1 MRLARPVPIV
11 LLLTL
16 GCPTLCGFRRV
27 GLQLSGNQI
36 PALLTFIL
44 TLFSLTFAQTSPA
57 PATITFTL
65 DFPQSTPDHYQ
76 IVVDSSGKA
85 TYTSGLDKP
94 ASHSAADSEAD
105 TTSTPDQ
112 PYHYS
117 FTVSPATRDRIF
129 DLAARA
135 NYFSG
140 DVNYTKHNVA
150 NTGEKVLT
158 YKDAQRI
165 SAAKYNY
172 TTNLPVQQLT
182 ALFQDLSLTLEYGR
196 RLEEDYRYQK
206 LALEEQ
212 LKSMEQQAD
221 QNALV
226 EVQAIA
232 PILKKIIADSSVL
245 NVTRARAERLLA
257 KAENATSPR

>member
-1 MRLARPVPIV
+1 LFT
-11 LLLTL
+11 LTL
-16 GCPTLCGFRRV
+16 
-27 GLQLSGNQI
+27 
-36 PALLTFIL
+36 
-44 TLFSLTFAQTSPA
+44 AQTAPA

-76 IVVDSSGKA
+76 ILVDSSGNA

-94 ASHSAADSEAD
+94 ASHSAADSDAD
-105 TTSTPDQ
+105 NASVPDQ
-112 PYHYS
+112 PYRYS
-117 FTVSPATRDRIF
+117 FIVSPATRDRIF

-158 YKDAQRI
+158 YKDAQRS

-182 ALFQDLSLTLEYGR
+182 TLFQDLSLTLEYGR

-206 LALEEQ
+206 LALDEQ
-212 LKSMEQQAD
+212 LKRMEQQAD

-226 EVQAIA
+226 EVQAVA
-232 PILKKIIADSSVL
+232 PILKKIVADSSVL

-257 KAENATSPR
+257 KAEKATPPH